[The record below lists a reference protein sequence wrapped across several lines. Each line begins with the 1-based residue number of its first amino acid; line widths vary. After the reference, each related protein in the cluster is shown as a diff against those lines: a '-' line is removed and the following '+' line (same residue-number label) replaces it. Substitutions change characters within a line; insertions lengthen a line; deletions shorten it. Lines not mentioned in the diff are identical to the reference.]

1 MDLSNTIHLLGDI
14 LGTVLSELE
23 SPELFDIEERIRGQ
37 AKLRRQ
43 GDASAEEQL
52 TAEVACL
59 DADQAR
65 VVASAF
71 ALYFDLVNLAEESER
86 VQILRSEADNSSTH
100 QRPDTIWEALA
111 HLKSEGISRE
121 KFAELLA
128 DLSIE
133 LVLTAHPTEAKRRT
147 ILSKVQRI
155 ADILIRLHEIERYPA
170 EFLQAKKELY
180 AEITSFWLTDRARTT
195 RLEVTDE
202 VRTGLYFID
211 EYFWEVLPKLYVALE
226 EAVDHFYPGLTIQ
239 PAWLKL
245 ASWIGGD
252 RDGNPFVTTNVTA
265 ETLRLHRGLAV
276 ERHRRALQEV
286 SRRISL
292 SGQRIPPPEDLL
304 GWFQSRH
311 PLPAHVAYLAQRYS
325 FEPYRVAMS
334 LLADDLAQASQD
346 DMTHRLL
353 SDMPHTAKVRLENF
367 TQPLEI
373 ISRAVPAAV
382 SDDQLRILRYQ
393 FMIFGLGA
401 ARLDIREDSAVL
413 RRAMGEIL
421 RALGI
426 ATAFETSS
434 AVERM
439 SILTTLLNQ
448 PAIELARHPGITP
461 QTAETL
467 ALFQLVARAR
477 SVYGSDL
484 IGPIIISMTR
494 DAADILT
501 VLLLARWMGTDN
513 CLQIVPLFETIAD
526 LNAAPQILD
535 QLFHLQVYRQ
545 HLASCCDEQM
555 VMIGYSDSNKD
566 GGYLAANWALYEA
579 QENIALIC
587 SQHQVRL
594 TLFHGRGGTVARG
607 GGPASR
613 AIRSQP
619 PGTIQGRFR
628 LTEQGEIISSRYANP
643 ILAQRH
649 LEQIVNAVL
658 LSSTAHLDENP
669 VSPEWRQAISLMAE
683 AARSAYRKLIFDDPR
698 FLVFWQQATP
708 LDEIKRLRIGS
719 RPAARQ
725 TEDESV
731 DRIRAIP
738 WVFSWMQ
745 SRFNLPGWYGLGSG
759 LAIFCADPVNLR
771 QLQAMYSGWPFF
783 RAVLDNAESSM
794 LKADLQIA
802 ALYAGLVED
811 EALAKDIFS
820 QITAEFDLTRR
831 MILAISGH
839 QDLMDSDPLVQRSVK
854 LRQPYVDPLNYIQ
867 VEMLHRLRLISD
879 KEGPAAQTL
888 RDVIVVTINGI
899 AAALRNT
906 G

>member
-14 LGTVLSELE
+14 LGTVLSEQE

-128 DLSIE
+128 NLSIE

-211 EYFWEVLPKLYVALE
+211 EYFWEVLPKLYVTLE

-252 RDGNPFVTTNVTA
+252 RDGNPFVTTHITA

-304 GWFQSRH
+304 VWFQSRH

-367 TQPLEI
+367 SQPLEI

-439 SILTTLLNQ
+439 SILTTLLSQ

-579 QENIALIC
+579 QENIARIC
-587 SQHQVRL
+587 DQHQVRL

-669 VSPEWRQAISLMAE
+669 VSPEWRQAMSMMAE
-683 AARSAYRKLIFDDPR
+683 AARIAYRKLIFDDPR

-719 RPAARQ
+719 RPAVRQ
-725 TEDESV
+725 TEAESV

-879 KEGPAAQTL
+879 LEGPAAQSL
-888 RDVIVVTINGI
+888 REVIVVTINGI